1 MSRTEELD
9 PTATLPRLP
18 LPRVSRRVAVRQSMV
33 LVGAL
38 AGASLAAC
46 ARGGPQP
53 APKPLGSKE
62 NPIKMAIVP
71 FLETQKLTVGMR
83 SIADALEK
91 ETGYTITSEVT
102 ASYVAAVEAMCAG
115 KIDVNWLSPFPYV
128 VANNKCGAQMVLV
141 SVNRNN
147 QTSYRG
153 MILVRADSGI
163 NDLQDLRGK
172 RFAWVDPGST
182 SGYLYPR
189 ALLMERGINPDTF
202 FSQQITAGGHDK
214 VIIAIMNRQVDAG
227 AVYDDARTVEG
238 IQAQFPKIM
247 EETKVL
253 AYTAEIPNDGV
264 AVRKDMPQEVVQ
276 KIVQALLKISSTP
289 EGKKLFYDAI
299 GTYGVAPIT
308 DAAYDPVR
316 RAAKVLNLDL
326 EAELRKLK

>member
-1 MSRTEELD
+1 MS
-9 PTATLPRLP
+9 PTREAGHVARL
-18 LPRVSRRVAVRQSMV
+18 SRRAMARRGTALLSALAVA
-33 LVGAL
+33 AL
-38 AGASLAAC
+38 AGC
-46 ARGGPQP
+46 ARAGLQP

-62 NPIKMAIVP
+62 NPIKMTIVP
-71 FLETQKLTVGMR
+71 FLETQKLTAGMR
-83 SIADALEK
+83 SIADAMEK
-91 ETGYTITSEVT
+91 ETGYSITSDVA

-115 KIDVNWLSPFPYV
+115 KVDVNWLSPFPYV
-128 VANNKCGAQMVLV
+128 VANSKCGAQMVLV

-153 MILVRADSGI
+153 MILARADSGI
-163 NDLQDLRGK
+163 NELQDLRGK

-202 FSQQITAGGHDK
+202 FSQQINAGGHDK
-214 VIIAIMNRQVDAG
+214 VLIAIMNRQVDAG

-264 AVRKDMPQEVVQ
+264 AVRKDMPQDMVQ

-316 RAAKVLNLDL
+316 RAARVLNLDL